1 MRMWGVVKDGKSKC
15 EESRVKIVFLWR
27 GSGRKRMQWVSWHS
41 LKRKLFCKQKNFVP
55 RICKLFEI
63 HSLYIPTRSKIE
75 LLLPL
80 VHIWRTFL

>member
-1 MRMWGVVKDGKSKC
+1 
-15 EESRVKIVFLWR
+15 
-27 GSGRKRMQWVSWHS
+27 MQWVSWHS
-41 LKRKLFCKQKNFVP
+41 LKRKLFCKQKNFVL

-63 HSLYIPTRSKIE
+63 YSLYIPTRSKIE